1 MNGEMLGAIAVM
13 SMFGAFGYLFHI
25 ILKWRQSKY
34 RLSVQLKMMDKIG
47 NGDELVRLA
56 DSESGRKFLDSLQL
70 ENVGMKEKMIS
81 AVYKGVI
88 LVLLG
93 FTLFLVRGVMTDAV
107 PFFSIAS
114 AIALAFGLGY
124 LIATGASYKLASKW
138 GLIESNVPGED
149 L

>member
-1 MNGEMLGAIAVM
+1 MNGEMMGAIAVM
-13 SMFGAFGYLFHI
+13 SMFGSFAYLFHI

-34 RLSVQLKMMDKIG
+34 RLNVQLKMMDKIG

-70 ENVGMKEKMIS
+70 ENVGMKERMIS
-81 AVYKGVI
+81 AVYKGII

-93 FTLFLVRGVMTDAV
+93 ITLFLIRGVVDDAV
-107 PFFSIAS
+107 PFFSIVS

-138 GLIESNVPGED
+138 GLIESHTAGED